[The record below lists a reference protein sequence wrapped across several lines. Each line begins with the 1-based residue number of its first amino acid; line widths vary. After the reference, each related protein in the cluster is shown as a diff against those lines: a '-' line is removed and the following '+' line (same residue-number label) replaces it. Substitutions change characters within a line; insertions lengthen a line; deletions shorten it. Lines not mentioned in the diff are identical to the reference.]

1 MTMTEVYAVFTTGTD
16 LYDSPELFGLYASV
30 DKAEADAE
38 ELRTRRYSDYYH
50 HEGGELAYSKV
61 RVTYVPI
68 R

>member
-16 LYDSPELFGLYASV
+16 LYDSPELFALYASV

-50 HEGGELAYSKV
+50 EGGELAYSKV
-61 RVTYVPI
+61 SVTYVPI